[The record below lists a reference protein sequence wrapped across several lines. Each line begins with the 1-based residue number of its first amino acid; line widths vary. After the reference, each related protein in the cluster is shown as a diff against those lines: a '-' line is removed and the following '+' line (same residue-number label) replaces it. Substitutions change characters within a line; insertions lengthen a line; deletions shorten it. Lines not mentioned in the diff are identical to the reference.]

1 MTLIGD
7 FGGFNGAIML
17 IPTLIM
23 SSYSKSMFESSL
35 EQEIPIRRANE
46 GKSNK
51 PNQGLKQDEDLES
64 IGMKL

>member
-7 FGGFNGAIML
+7 LGGFNGAIML
-17 IPTLIM
+17 ITTILM

-35 EQEIPIRRANE
+35 EQETQYGEPMRE
-46 GKSNK
+46 SNK

>member
-35 EQEIPIRRANE
+35 EQEIPIRRADERKN
-46 GKSNK
+46 NK
-51 PNQGLKQDEDLES
+51 PNQGLKQDENIAS
-64 IGMKL
+64 IGQ